1 MGELPGRRGDRNDL
15 AVEETPALG
24 HIGPTERCECDGIG
38 VGAGYPQP
46 FVVDVGD
53 LTVES

>member
-1 MGELPGRRGDRNDL
+1 MGELSGRRGDRNDL
-15 AVEETPALG
+15 AVEETSALG

-46 FVVDVGD
+46 VVVGVGD
-53 LTVES
+53 RTVES